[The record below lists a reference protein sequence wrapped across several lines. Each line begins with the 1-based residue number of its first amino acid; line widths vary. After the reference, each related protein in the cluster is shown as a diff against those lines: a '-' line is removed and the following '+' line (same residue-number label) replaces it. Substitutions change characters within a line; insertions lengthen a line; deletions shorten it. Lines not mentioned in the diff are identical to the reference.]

1 MMYEMRRRRKA
12 KNKQPQKID
21 RELITDRF
29 ADTSADRTA
38 KAVGAGVVGTAA
50 GLSVGAVAGA
60 VGTTLGIAALSS
72 NPIGWAIAGG
82 IVIGVATY
90 KAAGYIA
97 PDQSTAK
104 SYIKSLTDVF
114 KYFENK
120 KKGKYNEAGRNM
132 LLTFMD
138 PNSKMTGTLNY
149 TVERENIRGYLFTH
163 VIGNGKPLFSF
174 MTKGKMLG
182 GKKLY
187 RFTYKE
193 VEMFFETNT
202 AIYVGRNMQ
211 EDIIMVKDKKDKLT
225 KIQVPTPWVGKY
237 KIIKANSDALKK
249 KMKEYIDALRKR
261 AENTK
266 KLSKFQRIIKKEIKK
281 KEVDKAKERLKTSY
295 ISVYDPFPFT
305 SQIRRREHKIY
316 KKLKF

>member
-1 MMYEMRRRRKA
+1 MYEMRRRRKS
-12 KNKQPQKID
+12 KNNQPKKID
-21 RELITDRF
+21 RDLITDRF
-29 ADTSADRTA
+29 ADTSEDKTF

-50 GLSVGAVAGA
+50 GLGVGAVAGA

-72 NPIGWAIAGG
+72 NPIGWAIAA
-82 IVIGVATY
+82 GVVVGRALY
-90 KAAGYIA
+90 KAAGYLA

-120 KKGKYNEAGRNM
+120 EKGTYNEAGRNM

-138 PNSKMTGTLNY
+138 PNSKMTGKLKY
-149 TVERENIRGYLFTH
+149 TVERKNIRGYLFTH
-163 VIGNGKPLFSF
+163 VKGNGKPLFSF

-211 EDIIMVKDKKDKLT
+211 KDIIMVKDKKDKLT

-249 KMKEYIDALRKR
+249 KMKEYIDALQAAGKR
-261 AENTK
+261 GKNRTRIQKLGKRVIKINRNKTK
-266 KLSKFQRIIKKEIKK
+266 GLY
-281 KEVDKAKERLKTSY
+281 DKIHK
-295 ISVYDPFPFT
+295 P
-305 SQIRRREHKIY
+305 RELMLHDKNNLY
-316 KKLKF
+316 LKF